1 MTIEMPGIIAIVL
14 ALGAGLYTAGRD
26 IPGARRWVLGGVA
39 GMLGVVG
46 LFAAAGSGIGRPVS
60 YYGGVGLFDRKLVR
74 EQIPLADLRPVAGRR
89 IDDFIKSV
97 LDPRRVADGAVARNG
112 PGRRRPDDDECAVE
126 VCTQIGRPYGR

>member
-46 LFAAAGSGIGRPVS
+46 LFAAAGSGVGRPVS
-60 YYGGVGLFDRKLVR
+60 YYGGVGLFVLSARTS
-74 EQIPLADLRPVAGRR
+74 ASRR
-89 IDDFIKSV
+89 RS
-97 LDPRRVADGAVARNG
+97 PRRPSTRPRAKSRPKRSPSSGWPARS
-112 PGRRRPDDDECAVE
+112 A
-126 VCTQIGRPYGR
+126 